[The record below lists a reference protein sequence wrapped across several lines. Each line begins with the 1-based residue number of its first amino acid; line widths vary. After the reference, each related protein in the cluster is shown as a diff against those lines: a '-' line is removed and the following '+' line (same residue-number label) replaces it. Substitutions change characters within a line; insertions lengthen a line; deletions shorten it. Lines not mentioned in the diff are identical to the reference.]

1 MRHNCIRLKHP
12 INAGVLIIDNAI
24 GVLRYMLWTLSK
36 TPFLFSRCDR
46 TFKSEYSWK
55 RHQSNDEVHEK
66 MENYKPFLTCEVSN
80 QITPIRKLCL
90 IYHCTCS
97 RAWYS
102 PHSHSCVL
110 TSEFRFVESSLRGGD
125 DGALTSTC
133 SAMRLRGSSSV
144 TSVRNTSGTLPT
156 WKLIGRLVPGW
167 RCADRVMHFLSLF
180 RNPWHFISK
189 PHP

>member
-1 MRHNCIRLKHP
+1 MKRHEAQLHSSETPYKCRCSYHWYCYWCIKVFW
-12 INAGVLIIDNAI
+12 I
-24 GVLRYMLWTLSK
+24 LSK
-36 TPFLFSRCDR
+36 TLILFSRCDR

-80 QITPIRKLCL
+80 HITPSKKLPKEFFTT
-90 IYHCTCS
+90 HAHCS
-97 RAWYS
+97 RAWHS
-102 PHSHSCVL
+102 PHSNSCVL
-110 TSEFRFVESSLRGGD
+110 TSEFRFAENSLRGGD

-156 WKLIGRLVPGW
+156 WKLIGRLARGW
-167 RCADRVMHFLSLF
+167 RCVSAVLHLFSLYL
-180 RNPWHFISK
+180 
-189 PHP
+189 

>member
-12 INAGVLIIDNAI
+12 INAGGLIIDNAI

-80 QITPIRKLCL
+80 HITPSKKL
-90 IYHCTCS
+90 
-97 RAWYS
+97 
-102 PHSHSCVL
+102 PK
-110 TSEFRFVESSLRGGD
+110 EFFTTHAHL
-125 DGALTSTC
+125 L
-133 SAMRLRGSSSV
+133 
-144 TSVRNTSGTLPT
+144 GTLPILT
-156 WKLIGRLVPGW
+156 LVSSHLSSGLWKAVWEEETMVPW
-167 RCADRVMHFLSLF
+167 PAHAQPWDWEEVQVWHLWEILQELFLPENS
-180 RNPWHFISK
+180 
-189 PHP
+189 